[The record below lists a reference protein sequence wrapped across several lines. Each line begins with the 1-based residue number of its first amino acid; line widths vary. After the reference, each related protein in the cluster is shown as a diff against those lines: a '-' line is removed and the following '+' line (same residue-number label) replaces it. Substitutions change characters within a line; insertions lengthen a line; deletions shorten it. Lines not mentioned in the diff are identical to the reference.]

1 MSIFKAHG
9 EYLGEV
15 LPYARR
21 LAPITEEGVQG
32 LLDASPY
39 AEVRD
44 NGAEQAL
51 HNKGFVLAA
60 VREGC
65 AILAYLHDGE
75 YALYTAPAARVLN
88 DLKLPEYV

>member
-1 MSIFKAHG
+1 VSIFKAHG
-9 EYLGEV
+9 EYLSEV

-21 LAPITEEGVQG
+21 LAPITEEAVQS

-44 NGAEQAL
+44 NNAEQAL
-51 HNKGFVLAA
+51 CNKGFVLAA
-60 VREGC
+60 IREKC
-65 AILAYLHDGE
+65 AILVYLHDGE
-75 YALYTAPAARVLN
+75 YALYTATAARVLN